1 MLDDI
6 TVVLAS
12 VGTAS
17 TAVALLRR
25 RARRARSLAPSLA
38 TGAGA
43 RHLAEVLSAADAEP
57 LAMADHHWK
66 SIAETLEPQ
75 ACDRLQ

>member
-6 TVVLAS
+6 AVVLAS

-25 RARRARSLAPSLA
+25 RARRARIAALAPLRV
-38 TGAGA
+38 GA
-43 RHLAEVLSAADAEP
+43 RHLADALSTAAAEP
-57 LAMADHHWK
+57 LPVAAHPWR
-66 SIAETLEPQ
+66 SIVETLELE
-75 ACDRLQ
+75 AHDTLQ

>member
-6 TVVLAS
+6 AVVLAS

-25 RARRARSLAPSLA
+25 RVRRARSLAALA
-38 TGAGA
+38 PLGVGV
-43 RHLAEVLSAADAEP
+43 RHLADALCSASSEP
-57 LAMADHHWK
+57 LPVADHAWR
-66 SIAETLEPQ
+66 SIAETLELE
-75 ACDRLQ
+75 ADDTLH